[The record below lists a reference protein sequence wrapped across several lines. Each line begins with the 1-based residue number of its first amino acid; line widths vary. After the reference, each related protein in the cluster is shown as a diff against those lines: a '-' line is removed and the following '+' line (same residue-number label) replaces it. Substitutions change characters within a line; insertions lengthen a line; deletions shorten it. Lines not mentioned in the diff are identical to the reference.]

1 MSKVIYFRAS
11 SYGNLMTEPK
21 GSSITDKQL
30 ETLNDFEDRIREDK
44 KPLTDN
50 QRKLYL
56 ELKEKRDKKP
66 ELSETAKS
74 EVEKIWLLN
83 EKGFW
88 EDLNNKFLT
97 KGLMSEQDGLELMG
111 NVIGDFILKNDERK
125 NIVLGE
131 IEGTDIQ
138 VGLTGECDAFINDK
152 GVKTVIDIKCSWNP
166 KTFLNAKLTSLY
178 EYQLR
183 LYMYL
188 YDVEEAQLCYCLV
201 DSPDNLIEDEKR
213 KTYYK
218 YFSSSMTNEEVQEL
232 EENLV
237 KVYEQIERNMKYSTS
252 ENYTEEERIKVFKIS
267 RDRDIEQK
275 MLEKLELASDYY
287 TKIKLNQK

>member
-30 ETLNDFEDRIREDK
+30 ETLNDFEDRIREGK

-50 QRKLYL
+50 QRKLFL

-138 VGLTGECDAFINDK
+138 VGLTGESDAFINDK

-201 DSPDNLIEDEKR
+201 DSPENLIEDEKR

-237 KVYEQIERNMKYSTS
+237 KVYEQIEQNMRYSNS
-252 ENYTEEERIKVFKIS
+252 ENYTEEERIKIFKIS